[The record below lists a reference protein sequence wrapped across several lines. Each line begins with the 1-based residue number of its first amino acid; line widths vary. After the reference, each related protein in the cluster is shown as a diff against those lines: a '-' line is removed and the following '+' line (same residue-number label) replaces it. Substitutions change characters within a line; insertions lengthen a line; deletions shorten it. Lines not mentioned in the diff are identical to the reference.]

1 MGKKDPRVD
10 AYIAKAQ
17 PFARPILKELRRRMR
32 AACPDVEEDMKWSAP
47 AFMYKGILANMA
59 AFKQHAAFGFWDGMF
74 AEQTGKAKEAAG
86 QFGKLTSVAD
96 LPPEKTFATL
106 VKQAVARRDAGIK
119 PKREKTAPKEP
130 IAVPAAF
137 TVALKKHQK
146 ALATFEKFSPS
157 HRREYVEWIT
167 EAKRDETRQR
177 RIATAIE
184 WLSEGKPHNWK
195 YKG

>member
-1 MGKKDPRVD
+1 MNVFAATPSSRQLDIGLLLLRLALGSVFIVHGGQKLMMGFG
-10 AYIAKAQ
+10 ATSG
-17 PFARPILKELRRRMR
+17 M
-32 AACPDVEEDMKWSAP
+32 
-47 AFMYKGILANMA
+47 LANMA
-59 AFKQHAAFGFWDGMF
+59 GFKTHAAFGFWDGMF